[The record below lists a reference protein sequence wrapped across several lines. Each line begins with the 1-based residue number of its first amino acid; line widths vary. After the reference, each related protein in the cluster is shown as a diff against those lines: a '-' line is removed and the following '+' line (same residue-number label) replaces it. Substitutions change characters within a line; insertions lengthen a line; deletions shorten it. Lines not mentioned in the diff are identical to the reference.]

1 MGVRSRSS
9 LKMNVSFIGYVLFA
23 ILAHLVWSELICNPF
38 QGMCEGIFLKLEMHV
53 NTSREC
59 AEVCRQTTDC
69 AWFSFDEES
78 RLCFAMETCIKEDT
92 DYQRFYSAP
101 VVLHSD
107 CKCGIM
113 AQCDHG
119 HLVEFFNITSPV
131 DCLHQCHIDA
141 EKNCNWVTYNV
152 ATGACFLFHQCSY
165 GFNVTYPNVISA
177 HKNCSMKSVPDQNNL
192 KQLKSRLGL
201 LPKDSSTEKSSDYA
215 DYVYNGPEMKR
226 EDMRRKR
233 ETEPVN
239 GIEELDVE
247 DFLLAISNDSI
258 DSLTT
263 TNGTGLDIDGSSA
276 ITTLRTIVAENDNV
290 LTLNNNNIENNDKS
304 EILEKNTK
312 AEVATKS
319 LTTNKHNDSEGSL
332 MENNTGGNDPAD
344 SDNDLLLRIIF
355 KK

>member
-1 MGVRSRSS
+1 
-9 LKMNVSFIGYVLFA
+9 MNVSFIGYVLFA

-53 NTSREC
+53 NTRREC
-59 AEVCRQTTDC
+59 AEVCRQTSDC

-113 AQCDHG
+113 AHCDHG

-131 DCLHQCHIDA
+131 DCLHQCHINA
-141 EKNCNWVTYNV
+141 EHNCNWVTYNV

-165 GFNVTYPNVISA
+165 GFNVTYPHSISA
-177 HKNCSMKSVPDQNNL
+177 HKDCSMNSVPDENNL
-192 KQLKSRLGL
+192 NELKQRLGL
-201 LPKDSSTEKSSDYA
+201 LPPSTTTEIGSDYS
-215 DYVYNGPEMKR
+215 DYVLNGTDMQK

-233 ETEPVN
+233 DTGTVN
-239 GIEELDVE
+239 GIEELDAK

-258 DSLTT
+258 DSSTT
-263 TNGTGLDIDGSSA
+263 SNGTGGDVGNSA
-276 ITTLRTIVAENDNV
+276 ITTLSAEDVPSLDNNDNNGESEV
-290 LTLNNNNIENNDKS
+290 SETKKEVPAETTEKNSDPEESLTENNAS
-304 EILEKNTK
+304 
-312 AEVATKS
+312 
-319 LTTNKHNDSEGSL
+319 
-332 MENNTGGNDPAD
+332 GNDPAD

>member
-1 MGVRSRSS
+1 
-9 LKMNVSFIGYVLFA
+9 MNVSFIGYVLFA

-53 NTSREC
+53 NTRREC
-59 AEVCRQTTDC
+59 AEVCRQTSDC

-113 AQCDHG
+113 AHCDHG

-131 DCLHQCHIDA
+131 DCLHQCHINA
-141 EKNCNWVTYNV
+141 EHNCNWVTYNV
-152 ATGACFLFHQCSY
+152 ATGACFLFHHCSY
-165 GFNVTYPNVISA
+165 GFNVTYPYSISA
-177 HKNCSMKSVPDQNNL
+177 HRNCSMNSIPDENNL
-192 KQLKSRLGL
+192 NELKQRLGL
-201 LPKDSSTEKSSDYA
+201 MPPSTTTEIGSDYS
-215 DYVYNGPEMKR
+215 DYIFNGTDMQK

-233 ETEPVN
+233 DTGTVN
-239 GIEELDVE
+239 GVEELTAE

-258 DSLTT
+258 DSSTT
-263 TNGTGLDIDGSSA
+263 SNGTGGDVGNSA
-276 ITTLRTIVAENDNV
+276 ITTLSAEDVPSLDNNDNNGESEVSETKKEVSAENTEKKSDTEGDIPV
-290 LTLNNNNIENNDKS
+290 FRMLSQESSTENNAS
-304 EILEKNTK
+304 
-312 AEVATKS
+312 
-319 LTTNKHNDSEGSL
+319 
-332 MENNTGGNDPAD
+332 GNDPAD

>member
-1 MGVRSRSS
+1 
-9 LKMNVSFIGYVLFA
+9 MNVSFIGYVLFA

-53 NTSREC
+53 NTRREC
-59 AEVCRQTTDC
+59 AEVCRQTSDC

-113 AQCDHG
+113 AHCDHG

-141 EKNCNWVTYNV
+141 EHNCNWVTYNV

-165 GFNVTYPNVISA
+165 GFNVTYPYSISA
-177 HKNCSMKSVPDQNNL
+177 HKDCSMNSVPDQNNL
-192 KQLKSRLGL
+192 NELKQRLGL
-201 LPKDSSTEKSSDYA
+201 LPQGISTEKYGDYS
-215 DYVYNGPEMKR
+215 DYVYNGTDVQK

-233 ETEPVN
+233 ETVPVN
-239 GIEELDVE
+239 GIEELDAK

-258 DSLTT
+258 DSLATS
-263 TNGTGLDIDGSSA
+263 NGTGLDIAGNSA
-276 ITTLRTIVAENDNV
+276 ITTLSTAAEDVPTLDNNDN
-290 LTLNNNNIENNDKS
+290 ENNGKS
-304 EILEKNTK
+304 EALKEKTKAADETQSETDEKN
-312 AEVATKS
+312 S
-319 LTTNKHNDSEGSL
+319 HSEGSVT
-332 MENNTGGNDPAD
+332 ENNGSGNDPAD